1 MTLNKP
7 GSPKSSMDGKSL
19 DEAERQFNAIV
30 KM

>member
-7 GSPKSSMDGKSL
+7 GSPKSSMDGESF
-19 DEAERQFNAIV
+19 DEAKRQFNEIV